1 MFGADTSVKSH
12 ELGNHVPFIPDYL
25 PFLASRGPVA
35 PKCNLPPSPAVQSLF
50 LVTHSP
56 SSTLKSP
63 MVKAPF
69 LFIFNHVWNLLAQV
83 PRESQG
89 GGGGGGVQW
98 AFSRGAGLPP
108 PRILTWDPCQAAF
121 MVTRASLPS
130 DVSGSSSWGLLSS
143 LIAQTNPWSSLQVAS

>member
-89 GGGGGGVQW
+89 GGGGGGSVGIFQG
-98 AFSRGAGLPP
+98 SR
-108 PRILTWDPCQAAF
+108 T
-121 MVTRASLPS
+121 ASSENSHLGPLSGCIHGHTGFPS
-130 DVSGSSSWGLLSS
+130 F
-143 LIAQTNPWSSLQVAS
+143 